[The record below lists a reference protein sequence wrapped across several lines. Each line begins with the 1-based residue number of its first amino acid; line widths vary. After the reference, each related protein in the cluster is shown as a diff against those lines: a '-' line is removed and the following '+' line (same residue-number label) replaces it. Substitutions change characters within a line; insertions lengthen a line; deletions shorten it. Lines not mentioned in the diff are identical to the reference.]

1 MIDATAIGANVARS
15 ERGAPTLTLRLAS
28 FLIGLWIALL
38 ASSLTGYLITSRNIF
53 MPFTRFHIRI
63 APDSD
68 FLPTARQVRA
78 LAFATLDKS
87 KVNVVIGGS
96 SVFYGVG
103 QPPGATITDNLRRE
117 LGDDYRVINLAMR
130 GSDVSGMAE
139 LTVEMLVREG
149 YEVVYLADIGIAIGP
164 APIGPAPY
172 QYFFWDAKAR
182 GYIINWPPRDAAL
195 GKYAWMTDQALGG
208 RLNSLLNFN
217 DLWSTVG
224 YETVF
229 TIFSNLVP
237 DAFWHARREFVDDE
251 PNVPPERRYQ
261 IEINREMA
269 LVQIISKL
277 PDDSYWELG
286 FRRSFDVAIPA
297 PVRPSMI
304 VAICE
309 NSPYYL
315 DRVTEQERGNRRI
328 MRERTMRSVGELG
341 ATSVNACDGFGVRDY
356 IDRTHLSVD
365 GAAKTARPLS
375 EAVRALTVKL
385 GWR

>member
-1 MIDATAIGANVARS
+1 MMDATAIGTNVARG
-15 ERGAPTLTLRLAS
+15 ERGTLTLTLRLAS
-28 FLIGLWIALL
+28 FLIGLWIALV
-38 ASSLTGYLITSRNIF
+38 ASSLTGYLITSHNVF
-53 MPFTRFHIRI
+53 MQFTRFHIRI
-63 APDSD
+63 APDSN

-149 YEVVYLADIGIAIGP
+149 YKVVYLADIGVATAP
-164 APIGPAPY
+164 APIGQAPY

-182 GYIINWPPRDAAL
+182 GYIIDWPARDAAL
-195 GKYAWMTDQALGG
+195 GKYGWLTDQALGG

-224 YETVF
+224 YEKVFTVF
-229 TIFSNLVP
+229 SILLP

-261 IEINREMA
+261 YEIDGQMA
-269 LVQIISKL
+269 IVKSISRL

-297 PVRPSMI
+297 PVRRSMI

-315 DRVTEQERGNRRI
+315 DRVTRQERDNRRI
-328 MRERTMRSVGELG
+328 MRERTMRIVGELG
-341 ATSVNACDGFGVRDY
+341 TSSVDACDGFGLRDY
-356 IDRTHLSVD
+356 IDRTHLSLD
-365 GAAKTARPLS
+365 GAARIARPLS
-375 EAVRALTVKL
+375 EAVRGLTAKL

>member
-1 MIDATAIGANVARS
+1 MIDATAIGTNVARS

-117 LGDDYRVINLAMR
+117 LGDDYPVINLAMR

-139 LTVEMLVREG
+139 FTVEMLVREG
-149 YEVVYLADIGIAIGP
+149 YKVVYLADTPVAVGP
-164 APIGPAPY
+164 SPIGAAPY

-182 GYIINWPPRDAAL
+182 GYIIDWPARDAAL

-224 YETVF
+224 YEKVFTVF
-229 TIFSNLVP
+229 SILVP
-237 DAFWHARREFVDDE
+237 DAFWHARRESVDDE

-261 IEINREMA
+261 YEINGQMA
-269 LVQIISKL
+269 IVRWRISRL
-277 PDDSYWELG
+277 PDDSYWEE

-297 PVRPSMI
+297 PVRRSMI
-304 VAICE
+304 LAICE
-309 NSPYYL
+309 YSPYYL
-315 DRVTEQERGNRRI
+315 DRLTQQERDNRRI
-328 MRERTMRSVGELG
+328 MRERTMRIVHELV
-341 ATSVNACDGFGVRDY
+341 ATSVNACDGLGVRDY
-356 IDRTHLSVD
+356 IDRAHLSVD
-365 GAAKTARPLS
+365 GAAKIAWPLS